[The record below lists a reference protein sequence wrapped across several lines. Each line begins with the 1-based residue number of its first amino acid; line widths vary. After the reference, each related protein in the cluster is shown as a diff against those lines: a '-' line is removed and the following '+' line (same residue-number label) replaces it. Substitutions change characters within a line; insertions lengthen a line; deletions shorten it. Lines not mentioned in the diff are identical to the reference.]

1 MTKPVVSITK
11 HQEPDSVAKAI
22 QLCGGFDK
30 LKPSDPVLLKPNI
43 CTAGAGFIPPFGTVT
58 TTKVVEG
65 TVRALKDYGVRDIS
79 IGEGTVLDELGTN
92 TTKGFKW
99 IQLDKLAKRYGARL
113 IDFNAGP
120 HRKVAVE
127 DVPINIAEAALETDF
142 FINLP
147 VLKTHSDARVS
158 LSSKNLKGCM
168 SMASKKF
175 FHGEDGILS
184 YRISRLM
191 EAIPQ
196 HLVIIDGIYVMD
208 KGPDASVGTAHPRG
222 ILVAST
228 DFLAADAV
236 GVRLLGGEPSESVH
250 LKLYAE
256 RHGRMDIMQ
265 NPSAIEVRGERVENH
280 AKFIPWKHQPGMD
293 MAASGHKGLEVRVIT
308 NTMCSGC
315 YANLTGP
322 TLLLAALCRNKN
334 FNDMVIVGGKSLKDD
349 RNSLRTFLFGNCA
362 IKENKHLDK
371 ATKVDGCPPKFF
383 DSLLLLVTQMDKMSR
398 IAFYS
403 RLGLYFT
410 RASLGIGMLPLPRF
424 DIYKNNPQFNI
435 AHFKLEKN
443 RDRYYFFSLKK

>member
-1 MTKPVVSITK
+1 MNQAIVSLVRY
-11 HQEPDSVAKAI
+11 ENPESVAKAI
-22 QLCGGFDK
+22 ALCGGFEK
-30 LKPSDPVLLKPNI
+30 LKPSDRVLLKPNI

-65 TVRALKDYGVRDIS
+65 TVRALKDFGVRDIS

-120 HRKVAVE
+120 HRKVTVE
-127 DVPINIAEAALETDF
+127 DVPIHIAEAALEADF

-147 VLKTHSDARVS
+147 VLKTHSDTRVS

-184 YRISRLM
+184 YRISRLV

-196 HLVIIDGIYVMD
+196 HLAILDGIYVMD

-236 GVRLLGGEPSESVH
+236 GVRLLGGEPKEAEH
-250 LKLYAE
+250 LRLYAE
-256 RHGRMDIMQ
+256 RHDRTNILNDDA
-265 NPSAIEVRGERVENH
+265 AIEVRGERVEDH
-280 AKFIPWKHQPGMD
+280 AEFIEWKHQPGLD
-293 MAASGHKGLEVRVIT
+293 MAASGHTGLDVRVIT

-322 TLLLAALCRNKN
+322 TLLLAALSRNKN
-334 FNDMVIVGGKSLKDD
+334 FKDMRIVGGKSLKDD
-349 RNSLRTFLFGNCA
+349 RNSPRTFLFGNCA

-371 ATKVDGCPPKFF
+371 ATKVEGCPPKFF
-383 DSLLLLVTQMDKMSR
+383 SSLSLLASQMGGIFSR
-398 IAFYS
+398 AAFYC
-403 RLGLYFT
+403 RFGLYLSK
-410 RASLGIGMLPLPRF
+410 ASLGIGVLPLPRF
-424 DIYKNNPQFNI
+424 EVYKKNPQFDI
-435 AHFKLEKN
+435 GHFRL
-443 RDRYYFFSLKK
+443 D